1 MLYEILKEAIV
12 SLGRNR
18 TRSILTLLGIAWGVS
33 CFVVLF
39 AYGDGFSKA
48 LGLGFSYF
56 GDNVTILWNGQTSK
70 QAGGQKAGRR
80 IAMQL
85 SDVEE
90 VRKGAPLI
98 KRISPEFYRTYPLQS
113 TRRLTSEG
121 VRGVN
126 EEYGDMR
133 GHFIEEGRL
142 LSPEDVQFARRVAVL
157 GQGLRLKLFSE
168 APAIGE
174 EIRINGVS
182 FTVIGVLKK
191 KVAMSNYFGQ
201 DDLNAFIPYTAMAG
215 LTSTRYLSVMV
226 VQPVTGALEEPALKQ
241 VKEVLGRIHRFDP
254 TDDKAVRLNTWSRG
268 YSMLRGITVGM
279 KIFLLVIGILTLSIG
294 GIGLMNVMLVSV
306 TERTREI
313 GIRKALGA
321 KRRHILIQFL
331 AEALII
337 ASLGGLLGYLFT
349 ETISRLIGTIPFWS
363 SVLGDKSGQADIHL
377 IVSLNA
383 ILTSTVCLGLVG
395 LFSGF
400 FPALRASRLDPVES
414 LRYE

>member
-48 LGLGFSYF
+48 LELGFAYF
-56 GDNVTILWNGQTSK
+56 GDNVTIIWNGQTSK

-80 IAMQL
+80 IALQL

-90 VRKGAPLI
+90 VRKGSPLI